1 MAKKKMMEI
10 RREIIE
16 YGNTLIGMFSI
27 LSGIT
32 TILCLHMHEYLY
44 AICCVIWAVI
54 AYKTYHG
61 NKRILKAADIMSR
74 MSDTIHAQQERL
86 NELLQT
92 LLEIDHGISEIPSNQ
107 NNQNNQITLNTPKIQ
122 NTPNTKNNNDNN

>member
-10 RREIIE
+10 RREIVE

-44 AICCVIWAVI
+44 AFCCVIWAVI
-54 AYKTYHG
+54 AYKTYRG
-61 NKRILKAADIMSR
+61 NKRMLEAADLMSR
-74 MSDTIHAQQERL
+74 MSDTIHAQQARL
-86 NELLQT
+86 NELLQI
-92 LLEIDHGISEIPSNQ
+92 LLEIDQGISEIPSNQ
-107 NNQNNQITLNTPKIQ
+107 NNQNTPKIQ
-122 NTPNTKNNNDNN
+122 NTPNTQNNNNNN